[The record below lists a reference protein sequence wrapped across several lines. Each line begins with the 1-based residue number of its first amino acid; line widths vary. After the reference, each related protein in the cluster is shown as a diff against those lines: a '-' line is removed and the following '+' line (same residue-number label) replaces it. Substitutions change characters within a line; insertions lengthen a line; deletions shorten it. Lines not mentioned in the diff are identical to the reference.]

1 MDKSPTKT
9 ITSNA
14 TEFITPMVEKVT
26 FIEKI
31 ERLAILYGECIRLHM
46 VPNILMEF
54 YLLFQLLTVKE
65 HLTDNLMLEDSIA
78 LLGSVHN
85 CVYFAI
91 KVLNQ
96 QVVFLEH
103 LDRATL
109 ASLTQ
114 NPSIK
119 IFCSEFQDKLEDIL
133 STKRNRQSSGTPD
146 GRLIS
151 SVRLNI
157 GQVSH

>member
-1 MDKSPTKT
+1 
-9 ITSNA
+9 
-14 TEFITPMVEKVT
+14 
-26 FIEKI
+26 
-31 ERLAILYGECIRLHM
+31 M

-65 HLTDNLMLEDSIA
+65 NGTDNFDNFT

-85 CVYFAI
+85 CVYFAV

-96 QVVFLEH
+96 QLVLLGH

-109 ASLTQ
+109 ASLAQ
-114 NPSIK
+114 NPCIK
-119 IFCSEFQDKLEDIL
+119 IFCLEFQEKLEDIL
-133 STKRNRQSSGTPD
+133 STKRNRQSSGTP
-146 GRLIS
+146 GRLITS
-151 SVRLNI
+151 IRLNI